1 MHQHVVDAHGD
12 QVNAHRVVHL
22 PFKGELE
29 FGAHT
34 VGATHQDRL
43 FVTFGHFKQ
52 GAKPTNARQNAFAH
66 GFLGQGLDAFDQG
79 VAGVDVNACV
89 FVGKGVVHGA
99 LWGW

>member
-1 MHQHVVDAHGD
+1 M
-12 QVNAHRVVHL
+12 HL

-29 FGAHT
+29 FRAHT
-34 VGATHQDRL
+34 VGATDQNRF
-43 FVTFGHFKQ
+43 FVAFRHFKQ
-52 GAKPTNARQNAFAH
+52 GAKATNARQNAFAH

-79 VAGVDVNACV
+79 VASVDVNACV